1 MAPLMRLCEEM
12 RSNQLTRI
20 LAGLRA
26 PASSLCGAARRG
38 VATTTATATPR
49 WNPVPWIRRGPS
61 ALTWLA
67 ERPSFRRGLALKSSA
82 SSSSSSSSSAPVEV
96 SVDVL
101 VREEAVGLGDKVQLA
116 SATLERDCEQ
126 ALALALQR
134 KGPGSG
140 CGSVE
145 VSVMVTDD
153 EEIRELNSTWRGMD
167 RPTDVLSFP
176 NGEAPP
182 GYHAV
187 VLGDV
192 VISAQTAMR
201 QSEERGHDLQKELR
215 ILLVHGI
222 LHLLDYDHE
231 VSAEAEAEMAREEA
245 RILSALGWAQGGGLI
260 AEATE
265 RPAVRLVALDMD
277 GTLLDSGVRVPG
289 KNAAALE
296 ELKSRG
302 VEVILATGKARPSA
316 LLACEKSGLSHLFS
330 ENSPGIFLQGLLV
343 HGKGGEVLDRSF
355 LPPSVVRE
363 AFQYAEEENV
373 ACCGFLG
380 DTNVTLR
387 AHPRL
392 TELHERYYEPESV
405 VVSSVEEIVAQ
416 DVYKILF
423 YGDDAGVIEG
433 KVKPHWE
440 RNLPEGARLT
450 RAIPEMLELVPDGT
464 SKASGLKRLL
474 RQYGISAEE
483 VLAVGDGDN
492 DLEMVS
498 LAGIGVAVDNA
509 TPSLKE
515 VADHVVSSNDECGA
529 AEAIWKFALRDQ
541 P

>member
-38 VATTTATATPR
+38 VATTIATANPR
-49 WNPVPWIRRGPS
+49 WNPWIRRGPS
-61 ALTWLA
+61 ALTWPA

-101 VREEAVGLGDKVQLA
+101 VREEAVGLGDEVQLA

-387 AHPRL
+387 AH
-392 TELHERYYEPESV
+392 
-405 VVSSVEEIVAQ
+405 Q
-416 DVYKILF
+416 
-423 YGDDAGVIEG
+423 G
-433 KVKPHWE
+433 
-440 RNLPEGARLT
+440 
-450 RAIPEMLELVPDGT
+450 
-464 SKASGLKRLL
+464 
-474 RQYGISAEE
+474 
-483 VLAVGDGDN
+483 
-492 DLEMVS
+492 
-498 LAGIGVAVDNA
+498 
-509 TPSLKE
+509 
-515 VADHVVSSNDECGA
+515 
-529 AEAIWKFALRDQ
+529 
-541 P
+541 